1 MPMRDPAEAFSATY
15 AEARAKF
22 LAAAGAR
29 GYAVESHVHPSARG
43 AEGEPLAMDVATGGR
58 GDADALLLITS
69 GTHGVEGFCGSGC
82 QVALLGDDAFAADV
96 DVAGVAVALVHAI
109 TPYGFSH
116 LRRTN
121 EDNVDLNRNFAL
133 EPGGF
138 DPAINRAYDKIAGFL
153 NPARPLPAPLLARLA
168 FAAGLLRHLLAPGPA
183 VLRRAAL
190 LGQYRHP
197 RGIYYGGTGLQ
208 PETAVMIERYRDCL
222 DAYPHLVLLDM
233 HTGYGPRWQMSVVCS
248 PLEAGEPAALARRFG
263 YPRVVKAGGDAFY
276 AMQGDMI
283 DCAYRLA
290 AQVPG
295 RRIFA
300 ASFEFGTLGDSL
312 LAGIRSLRATVWE
325 NQARCHGAGPGMA
338 AVVAREYGAL
348 FYPSD
353 PAWRAKALADAR
365 RALEGILQAE
375 GLLGAGPGA
384 AGVGP

>member
-1 MPMRDPAEAFSATY
+1 MASLGRLWPSPEYTRQVERL
-15 AEARAKF
+15 RA
-22 LAAAGAR
+22 
-29 GYAVESHVHPSARG
+29 AV
-43 AEGEPLAMDVATGGR
+43 GETIYLVEIAVTDIQLGIRITGKPY
-58 GDADALLLITS
+58 
-69 GTHGVEGFCGSGC
+69 V
-82 QVALLGDDAFAADV
+82 LLGLV
-96 DVAGVAVALVHAI
+96 DF
-109 TPYGFSH
+109 P
-116 LRRTN
+116 R
-121 EDNVDLNRNFAL
+121 
-133 EPGGF
+133 P
-138 DPAINRAYDKIAGFL
+138 DPLKG
-153 NPARPLPAPLLARLA
+153 LA
-168 FAAGLLRHLLAPGPA
+168 
-183 VLRRAAL
+183 
-190 LGQYRHP
+190 
-197 RGIYYGGTGLQ
+197 
-208 PETAVMIERYRDCL
+208 
-222 DAYPHLVLLDM
+222 PHLVLLDM

-325 NQARCHGAGPGMA
+325 NQVRWHGAGPGMA

-365 RALEGILQAE
+365 RALERILQAE